1 MTATQREGLSDAAL
15 ALTQPVIDELL
26 KDIARRI
33 KDAGAITD
41 TAEYQ
46 IYRAQALGE
55 SKQAIKAAV
64 ARQIKA
70 QDKVIDSLFDYI
82 LDNSTPLT
90 ANGSLKQIAEGY
102 AKMSRQKTAEQLKN
116 LWADTPQGKVLP
128 IQDAYAKAL
137 DFAFRQTV
145 TGALD
150 TETAIRR
157 ACAPLAK
164 RGLRT
169 IEQKSGRSVGI
180 EYACRRYLMD
190 QLGELDDEV
199 QQVTHDELGCD
210 GWEISAHLACA
221 PDHEPYQGRQYS
233 DAEYEK
239 LNNSLQRR
247 IGHLKLWHSAA
258 PSFWALNAPQYTEEQ
273 RWELADANERG
284 RDLQR
289 AALHAVRGWAGAEPV
304 GKRRPHLQAPHF
316 DEPRNRRRQ
325 KPEEQPDPPA
335 GAAKR
340 IRQVL
345 QSDGPAHAHRAPA
358 NGRLWPQRGEQG
370 SVGV

>member
-137 DFAFRQTV
+137 D
-145 TGALD
+145 G
-150 TETAIRR
+150 R
-157 ACAPLAK
+157 A
-164 RGLRT
+164 
-169 IEQKSGRSVGI
+169 
-180 EYACRRYLMD
+180 
-190 QLGELDDEV
+190 
-199 QQVTHDELGCD
+199 
-210 GWEISAHLACA
+210 
-221 PDHEPYQGRQYS
+221 
-233 DAEYEK
+233 
-239 LNNSLQRR
+239 
-247 IGHLKLWHSAA
+247 GHGDRHPPRL
-258 PSFWALNAPQYTEEQ
+258 
-273 RWELADANERG
+273 
-284 RDLQR
+284 R
-289 AALHAVRGWAGAEPV
+289 AAG
-304 GKRRPHLQAPHF
+304 QA
-316 DEPRNRRRQ
+316 R
-325 KPEEQPDPPA
+325 
-335 GAAKR
+335 
-340 IRQVL
+340 
-345 QSDGPAHAHRAPA
+345 PAHH
-358 NGRLWPQRGEQG
+358 
-370 SVGV
+370 

>member
-210 GWEISAHLACA
+210 GWEISARPTMSRTRGDSTAT
-221 PDHEPYQGRQYS
+221 
-233 DAEYEK
+233 
-239 LNNSLQRR
+239 
-247 IGHLKLWHSAA
+247 
-258 PSFWALNAPQYTEEQ
+258 PST
-273 RWELADANERG
+273 
-284 RDLQR
+284 
-289 AALHAVRGWAGAEPV
+289 
-304 GKRRPHLQAPHF
+304 
-316 DEPRNRRRQ
+316 RN
-325 KPEEQPDPPA
+325 
-335 GAAKR
+335 
-340 IRQVL
+340 
-345 QSDGPAHAHRAPA
+345 
-358 NGRLWPQRGEQG
+358 
-370 SVGV
+370 

>member
-157 ACAPLAK
+157 ACAPLANPYVPFQGQNPDRYTAGRALMKGTLFPGLDLPFMNMVNKPGDLSTPLCELMAMDFVIRELNLYLDTHPDDREAFDTLQKCIRLSAEGRK
-164 RGLRT
+164 RYVEQYGPVSLRDL
-169 IEQKSGRSVGI
+169 ES
-180 EYACRRYLMD
+180 
-190 QLGELDDEV
+190 
-199 QQVTHDELGCD
+199 
-210 GWEISAHLACA
+210 
-221 PDHEPYQGRQYS
+221 S
-233 DAEYEK
+233 DVYD
-239 LNNSLQRR
+239 
-247 IGHLKLWHSAA
+247 W
-258 PSFWALNAPQYTEEQ
+258 LNAPWPWQQEGE
-273 RWELADANERG
+273 
-284 RDLQR
+284 
-289 AALHAVRGWAGAEPV
+289 
-304 GKRRPHLQAPHF
+304 GK
-316 DEPRNRRRQ
+316 
-325 KPEEQPDPPA
+325 
-335 GAAKR
+335 
-340 IRQVL
+340 
-345 QSDGPAHAHRAPA
+345 
-358 NGRLWPQRGEQG
+358 
-370 SVGV
+370 

>member
-116 LWADTPQGKVLP
+116 LWADTPQGLREGAGLCLP
-128 IQDAYAKAL
+128 PDR
-137 DFAFRQTV
+137 D
-145 TGALD
+145 G
-150 TETAIRR
+150 R
-157 ACAPLAK
+157 A
-164 RGLRT
+164 
-169 IEQKSGRSVGI
+169 
-180 EYACRRYLMD
+180 
-190 QLGELDDEV
+190 
-199 QQVTHDELGCD
+199 
-210 GWEISAHLACA
+210 
-221 PDHEPYQGRQYS
+221 
-233 DAEYEK
+233 
-239 LNNSLQRR
+239 
-247 IGHLKLWHSAA
+247 GHGDRHPPRL
-258 PSFWALNAPQYTEEQ
+258 
-273 RWELADANERG
+273 
-284 RDLQR
+284 R
-289 AALHAVRGWAGAEPV
+289 AAG
-304 GKRRPHLQAPHF
+304 QA
-316 DEPRNRRRQ
+316 R
-325 KPEEQPDPPA
+325 
-335 GAAKR
+335 
-340 IRQVL
+340 
-345 QSDGPAHAHRAPA
+345 PAHH
-358 NGRLWPQRGEQG
+358 
-370 SVGV
+370 

>member
-145 TGALD
+145 TGALV
-150 TETAIRR
+150 RR
-157 ACAPLAK
+157 PRLASGAQARRMAVSVSSAPARRWPSAACAPL
-164 RGLRT
+164 
-169 IEQKSGRSVGI
+169 
-180 EYACRRYLMD
+180 
-190 QLGELDDEV
+190 
-199 QQVTHDELGCD
+199 
-210 GWEISAHLACA
+210 
-221 PDHEPYQGRQYS
+221 
-233 DAEYEK
+233 
-239 LNNSLQRR
+239 
-247 IGHLKLWHSAA
+247 
-258 PSFWALNAPQYTEEQ
+258 
-273 RWELADANERG
+273 
-284 RDLQR
+284 
-289 AALHAVRGWAGAEPV
+289 
-304 GKRRPHLQAPHF
+304 
-316 DEPRNRRRQ
+316 NR
-325 KPEEQPDPPA
+325 KA
-335 GAAKR
+335 GAAWA
-340 IRQVL
+340 L
-345 QSDGPAHAHRAPA
+345 STPAAAT
-358 NGRLWPQRGEQG
+358 
-370 SVGV
+370 

>member
-150 TETAIRR
+150 TETAPSAAPARR
-157 ACAPLAK
+157 WPSAACAPL
-164 RGLRT
+164 
-169 IEQKSGRSVGI
+169 
-180 EYACRRYLMD
+180 
-190 QLGELDDEV
+190 
-199 QQVTHDELGCD
+199 
-210 GWEISAHLACA
+210 
-221 PDHEPYQGRQYS
+221 
-233 DAEYEK
+233 
-239 LNNSLQRR
+239 
-247 IGHLKLWHSAA
+247 
-258 PSFWALNAPQYTEEQ
+258 
-273 RWELADANERG
+273 
-284 RDLQR
+284 
-289 AALHAVRGWAGAEPV
+289 
-304 GKRRPHLQAPHF
+304 
-316 DEPRNRRRQ
+316 NR
-325 KPEEQPDPPA
+325 KA
-335 GAAKR
+335 GAAWA
-340 IRQVL
+340 L
-345 QSDGPAHAHRAPA
+345 STPAAAT
-358 NGRLWPQRGEQG
+358 
-370 SVGV
+370 

>member
-247 IGHLKLWHSAA
+247 IGHLNCGHTASPIILGV
-258 PSFWALNAPQYTEEQ
+258 NAPQYTEEQ
-273 RWELADANERG
+273 LRELADANERG
-284 RDLQR
+284 VTYVVLDEDVLTAIATIRTD
-289 AALHAVRGWAGAEPV
+289 AAA
-304 GKRRPHLQAPHF
+304 HL
-316 DEPRNRRRQ
+316 E
-325 KPEEQPDPPA
+325 
-335 GAAKR
+335 G
-340 IRQVL
+340 
-345 QSDGPAHAHRAPA
+345 
-358 NGRLWPQRGEQG
+358 
-370 SVGV
+370 

>member
-128 IQDAYAKAL
+128 IQDAYATAL

-157 ACAPLAK
+157 ACAPPRAETPSPPLPGHRPAAHRLRAQCEAGLPRPGRAGP
-164 RGLRT
+164 RGHDP
-169 IEQKSGRSVGI
+169 GRF
-180 EYACRRYLMD
+180 CRRRRHGPRRA
-190 QLGELDDEV
+190 QLHAHAQGKTS
-199 QQVTHDELGCD
+199 VTETLFDF
-210 GWEISAHLACA
+210 
-221 PDHEPYQGRQYS
+221 PR
-233 DAEYEK
+233 
-239 LNNSLQRR
+239 
-247 IGHLKLWHSAA
+247 
-258 PSFWALNAPQYTEEQ
+258 LNAIIRREVIPY
-273 RWELADANERG
+273 
-284 RDLQR
+284 
-289 AALHAVRGWAGAEPV
+289 VR
-304 GKRRPHLQAPHF
+304 
-316 DEPRNRRRQ
+316 
-325 KPEEQPDPPA
+325 
-335 GAAKR
+335 
-340 IRQVL
+340 
-345 QSDGPAHAHRAPA
+345 
-358 NGRLWPQRGEQG
+358 
-370 SVGV
+370 